1 MNGFQ
6 IFLTS
11 GDNQFGFKTGLGCR
25 NAVYAARN
33 FVDQFIK
40 GGNTAGAGLRY
51 LGGPRLDT
59 IMGPLPSSYVPSFP
73 YPHRNSGVRYFSS
86 CAI

>member
-11 GDNQFGFKTGLGCR
+11 GDNQFGFKKGLGCR

-33 FVDQFIK
+33 VVDQFIK
-40 GGNTAGAGLRY
+40 EAIQ
-51 LGGPRLDT
+51 P
-59 IMGPLPSSYVPSFP
+59 VPD
-73 YPHRNSGVRYFSS
+73 
-86 CAI
+86 

>member
-11 GDNQFGFKTGLGCR
+11 GDNQFGLKKGLGCR

-33 FVDQFIK
+33 VVDQFIK
-40 GGNTAGAGLRY
+40 EAIQPV
-51 LGGPRLDT
+51 PRSEEHTSELQ
-59 IMGPLPSSYVPSFP
+59 S
-73 YPHRNSGVRYFSS
+73 R
-86 CAI
+86 

>member
-11 GDNQFGFKTGLGCR
+11 GDNQFGFKKGFGCR

-33 FVDQFIK
+33 IVDQFIK
-40 GGNTAGAGLRY
+40 GGNIAN
-51 LGGPRLDT
+51 
-59 IMGPLPSSYVPSFP
+59 V
-73 YPHRNSGVRYFSS
+73 
-86 CAI
+86 CAIDMSKAFEKINHHACL